1 MKSMSCTLDIFMEA
15 FDLGPT
21 KPFSGVAGQGG
32 WIREV
37 WDTFFWQAV

>member
-1 MKSMSCTLDIFMEA
+1 MKSMSRTLDIFMEA

-32 WIREV
+32 GSEKFG
-37 WDTFFWQAV
+37 TLFFWQAV